1 MTKEQ
6 IYEFM
11 TKAGYF
17 HIATVDG
24 NKPRVRAM
32 MLYKADEKGIIF
44 HCGAFRDFY
53 KQMLKNPNVELCF
66 NNYEQNI
73 QVRVSGKL
81 EIINDNK
88 LKDEISNHPSR
99 QFLQGWKNSIP
110 LEEFYKNFIVFKLNG
125 GTATVWSMAK
135 NREPKIVVELG

>member
-6 IYEFM
+6 IYEFI
-11 TKAGYF
+11 TKAGFF

-24 NKPRVRAM
+24 DKPSVRAM
-32 MLYKADEKGIIF
+32 MLYTASKDGIIF
-44 HCGAFRDFY
+44 HAGAFRSIY
-53 KQMLKNPNVELCF
+53 HQVLKNPNAELCF
-66 NNYEQNI
+66 NDYQQNI

-88 LKDEISNHPSR
+88 LKEEISSHPSR

-110 LEEFYKNFIVFKLNG
+110 LEEFYKNFIVFKLKS

-135 NREPKIVVELG
+135 NRDPKIVVELD